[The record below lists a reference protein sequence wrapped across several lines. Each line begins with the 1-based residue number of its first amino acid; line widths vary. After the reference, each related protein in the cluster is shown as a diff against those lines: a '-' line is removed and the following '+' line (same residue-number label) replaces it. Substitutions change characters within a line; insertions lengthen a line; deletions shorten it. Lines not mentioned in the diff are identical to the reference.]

1 MMDFLNKFGR
11 FRNCFRTFA
20 ILHKLTFGFH
30 CKILSRL
37 RGTTAPHSKEILKW
51 SDAALAIQR
60 KH

>member
-11 FRNCFRTFA
+11 FRNSFRTFT
-20 ILHKLTFGFH
+20 ILHKFTFGFH

-51 SDAALAIQR
+51 SDAALPIQR